1 MNSIEFNPFFF
12 QVKAILISFK
22 TMSEKFWKIAHAY
35 EVANLFDFS
44 LIYLNE
50 AKKSMPEI
58 AGLIEMDVKRINKL
72 SSQLMPVAIDFINY
86 EQSLRKQINK
96 IKKSGLFDTSWFL
109 NNYKRFDLKGMD
121 PLEFFVRFGNSLCLD
136 PNKDFST
143 EVYIAFYG
151 GKWVAHTNAFYRYLN
166 KGGVFEESTNAMYLA
181 DKVFK
186 RNKTINGYFEMIE
199 NVLPSDLKY
208 TLSVIKANEA
218 ITRAKEE
225 EWLNYFNEYLSNF
238 VDYRLKLNENNGT
251 IFERMY
257 FEGNGVAKEILGGDL
272 ITVIMPAWNAEETIK
287 KSAFSILNQTW
298 KNIELIIVDD
308 ASTDDTYRIALEIAK
323 IDSRVKVL
331 KNSRNVGPYV
341 SKNYALAIANGQ
353 WITGHDADDFA
364 LPNRLEFHIKE
375 AVKLG
380 YDASITYMIRMRP
393 DGFFDHLGKVG
404 SFSFDGVA
412 RKASITCLFKRDV
425 IFEKLGYWDSVR
437 YGADSEFIDR
447 AEIILKGK
455 FGVIKNISMVCL
467 SLENSLTNNAL
478 TGVRSQFGGMSPVRV
493 EYRSEWS
500 KWHEKIKEGASAY
513 IGFPNPKRHYIVPKE
528 MDVLAVNN

>member
-1 MNSIEFNPFFF
+1 MNSIEFNLFF

-58 AGLIEMDVKRINKL
+58 AGLIEIDVKRINRL
-72 SSQLMPVAIDFINY
+72 SGQSMPVAIDFNNY

-109 NNYKRFDLKGMD
+109 NNYKRFDLKEMD

-143 EVYIAFYG
+143 EGYIALYG

-257 FEGNGVAKEILGGDL
+257 FDGNGVAKEVLGGDL

-364 LPNRLEFHIKE
+364 LPDRLEIHIE
-375 AVKLG
+375 HAIRYG
-380 YDASITYMIRMRP
+380 YDASVTYMIRMRP
-393 DGFFDHLGKVG
+393 EGIFDHLNKVG
-404 SFSFDGVA
+404 VFSFDGVA
-412 RKASITCLFKRDV
+412 RKASITCLFRRKV
-425 IFEKLGYWDSVR
+425 LMEKIGFWDSVR
-437 YGADSEFIDR
+437 YGADSELIDR
-447 AEIILKGK
+447 AEIILKEK
-455 FGVIKNISMVCL
+455 FGVIREISMICL
-467 SLENSLTNNAL
+467 SSDSNLTNNPV
-478 TGVRSQFGGMSPVRV
+478 TGIRADSGKMSKTRKAYKDSWV
-493 EYRSEWS
+493 
-500 KWHEKIKEGASAY
+500 KWHERIKQGESGY
-513 IGFPNPKRHYIVPKE
+513 VGFPSFSRCYKVPEE
-528 MDVLAVNN
+528 MDVKDFCE